1 MRGPRLWR
9 SAFNPN
15 AKLLG
20 YRAYDMRKSACQ
32 RTNADPG
39 RVQMPERKVY
49 VTIDKD
55 APVLAFDVSKG
66 SSHCQGFF
74 SFGKPSGKP
83 IKAAHSRSGIAAAEK
98 ISETLEEQ
106 AGARPKVVMESTGV
120 YSKPVVRWAESMGLE
135 VFLISPLESAKVR
148 KSRVRPTK
156 TDALDCAVIAEVAY
170 TRNARRHTARSS
182 LYSQLYSLSRRR
194 SAIIDR
200 LVASKNQYRRNLD
213 AVWPSFDKACDPY
226 AGYAMFAVA
235 KYKRPDRLAKASEER
250 LIRAMEKA
258 DLKTGPAT
266 KEAVAAKLI
275 AYARDALSGCG
286 QDDGEVDSLLSS
298 LEDVVHDIR
307 ALGEVT
313 DRLVSLAKLLPHF
326 AQIASIDGVG
336 DVLAALLCAEI
347 GDPSRFSCRNG
358 IVGYAGLDPAILQS
372 GRNDGLHCSITRKGN
387 SFLRKYLYLAVEN
400 MLISKADNA
409 VTRFCSKK
417 KSSGLCQKAAAT
429 AACRKLLVAIWG
441 MLRSGSL
448 FER

>member
-1 MRGPRLWR
+1 
-9 SAFNPN
+9 
-15 AKLLG
+15 
-20 YRAYDMRKSACQ
+20 
-32 RTNADPG
+32 
-39 RVQMPERKVY
+39 MPERKVY

-298 LEDVVHDIR
+298 LEDVIHDIR
-307 ALGEVT
+307 ALGEAT

-347 GDPSRFSCRNG
+347 GEPSRFSCRNG
-358 IVGYAGLDPAILQS
+358 IVAYAGLDPAILQS

-387 SFLRKYLYLAVEN
+387 SFLRRCLYLAVEN

-409 VTRFCSKK
+409 ITRFYSKK
-417 KSSGLCQKAAAT
+417 KSSGLCHKAAAT
-429 AACRKLLVAIWG
+429 AACRKLLVTIWG
-441 MLRSGSL
+441 MLRSGSC

>member
-1 MRGPRLWR
+1 
-9 SAFNPN
+9 
-15 AKLLG
+15 
-20 YRAYDMRKSACQ
+20 
-32 RTNADPG
+32 
-39 RVQMPERKVY
+39 MPERKVY
-49 VTIDKD
+49 VTIDED

-298 LEDVVHDIR
+298 LEDVIHDIR
-307 ALGEVT
+307 ALGEAT

-347 GDPSRFSCRNG
+347 GEPSRFSCRNG
-358 IVGYAGLDPAILQS
+358 IVAYAGLDPAILQS

-387 SFLRKYLYLAVEN
+387 SFLRRCLYLAVEN

-409 VTRFCSKK
+409 ITRFYSKK
-417 KSSGLCQKAAAT
+417 KSSGLCHKAAAT

-448 FER
+448 FEK

>member
-1 MRGPRLWR
+1 M
-9 SAFNPN
+9 
-15 AKLLG
+15 
-20 YRAYDMRKSACQ
+20 
-32 RTNADPG
+32 
-39 RVQMPERKVY
+39 
-49 VTIDKD
+49 IDKE

-298 LEDVVHDIR
+298 LEDVIHDIR
-307 ALGEVT
+307 ALGEAT

-347 GDPSRFSCRNG
+347 GEPSRFSCRNG
-358 IVGYAGLDPAILQS
+358 IVAYAGLDPAILQS

-387 SFLRKYLYLAVEN
+387 SFLRRCLYLAVEN

-409 VTRFCSKK
+409 ITRFYSKK
-417 KSSGLCQKAAAT
+417 KSSGLCHKAAAT
-429 AACRKLLVAIWG
+429 AACRKLLVTIWG
-441 MLRSGSL
+441 MLRSGTL

>member
-1 MRGPRLWR
+1 
-9 SAFNPN
+9 
-15 AKLLG
+15 
-20 YRAYDMRKSACQ
+20 
-32 RTNADPG
+32 
-39 RVQMPERKVY
+39 MPERKVY

-298 LEDVVHDIR
+298 LEDVIHDIR
-307 ALGEVT
+307 ALGEAT

-347 GDPSRFSCRNG
+347 SEPSRFSCRNG
-358 IVGYAGLDPAILQS
+358 IVAYAGLDPAILQS

-387 SFLRKYLYLAVEN
+387 SFLRRCLYLAVEN

-409 VTRFCSKK
+409 ITRFYSKK
-417 KSSGLCQKAAAT
+417 KSSGLCHKAAAT

>member
-1 MRGPRLWR
+1 
-9 SAFNPN
+9 
-15 AKLLG
+15 
-20 YRAYDMRKSACQ
+20 
-32 RTNADPG
+32 
-39 RVQMPERKVY
+39 MPERKVY

-98 ISETLEEQ
+98 ISETLEER

-298 LEDVVHDIR
+298 LEDVIHDIR
-307 ALGEVT
+307 ALGEAT

-347 GDPSRFSCRNG
+347 GEPSRFSCRNG
-358 IVGYAGLDPAILQS
+358 IVAYAGLDPAILQS

-387 SFLRKYLYLAVEN
+387 SFLRRCLYLAVEN

-409 VTRFCSKK
+409 ITRFYSKK
-417 KSSGLCQKAAAT
+417 KSSGLCHKAAAT

>member
-1 MRGPRLWR
+1 
-9 SAFNPN
+9 
-15 AKLLG
+15 
-20 YRAYDMRKSACQ
+20 
-32 RTNADPG
+32 
-39 RVQMPERKVY
+39 MPERKVY

-156 TDALDCAVIAEVAY
+156 TDALDCAVVAEVAY

-298 LEDVVHDIR
+298 LEDVIHDIR
-307 ALGEVT
+307 ALGEAT

-347 GDPSRFSCRNG
+347 GEPSRFSCRNG
-358 IVGYAGLDPAILQS
+358 IVAYAGLDPAILQS

-387 SFLRKYLYLAVEN
+387 SFLRRCLYLAVEN

-409 VTRFCSKK
+409 ITRFYSKK
-417 KSSGLCQKAAAT
+417 KSSGLCHKAAAT
-429 AACRKLLVAIWG
+429 AACRKLLVCIWG
-441 MLRSGSL
+441 MLRSGT
-448 FER
+448 FFDK

>member
-1 MRGPRLWR
+1 
-9 SAFNPN
+9 
-15 AKLLG
+15 
-20 YRAYDMRKSACQ
+20 
-32 RTNADPG
+32 
-39 RVQMPERKVY
+39 MPERKVY

-298 LEDVVHDIR
+298 LEDVIHDIR
-307 ALGEVT
+307 ALGEAT

-347 GDPSRFSCRNG
+347 GEPSRFSCRNG
-358 IVGYAGLDPAILQS
+358 IVAYAGLDPAILQS

-387 SFLRKYLYLAVEN
+387 SFLRRCLYLAVEN

-409 VTRFCSKK
+409 ITRFYSKK
-417 KSSGLCQKAAAT
+417 KSSGLCHKAAAT
-429 AACRKLLVAIWG
+429 AACRELLVAIWG

>member
-1 MRGPRLWR
+1 
-9 SAFNPN
+9 
-15 AKLLG
+15 
-20 YRAYDMRKSACQ
+20 
-32 RTNADPG
+32 
-39 RVQMPERKVY
+39 MPERKVY

-120 YSKPVVRWAESMGLE
+120 YSKPAVRWAESMGLE

-298 LEDVVHDIR
+298 LEDVIHDIR
-307 ALGEVT
+307 ALGEAT

-347 GDPSRFSCRNG
+347 GEPSRFSCRNG
-358 IVGYAGLDPAILQS
+358 IVAYAGLDPAILQS

-387 SFLRKYLYLAVEN
+387 SFLRRCLYLAVEN

-409 VTRFCSKK
+409 ITRFYSKK
-417 KSSGLCQKAAAT
+417 KSSGLCHKAAAT

>member
-1 MRGPRLWR
+1 
-9 SAFNPN
+9 
-15 AKLLG
+15 
-20 YRAYDMRKSACQ
+20 
-32 RTNADPG
+32 
-39 RVQMPERKVY
+39 MPERKVY

-83 IKAAHSRSGIAAAEK
+83 IKMAHSRSGMAPAAE
-98 ISETLEEQ
+98 IAETLKRQ
-106 AGARPKVVMESTGV
+106 TGRDPVVVLETTGV
-120 YSKPVVRWAESMGLE
+120 YSEPVVRWAESIGLE
-135 VFLISPLESAKVR
+135 ALLISPLESAKVR
-148 KSRVRPTK
+148 KSKLRPTK
-156 TDALDCAVIAEVAY
+156 TDALDCAVIAEAAY
-170 TRNARRHTARSS
+170 TRNVRRHTARSS

-235 KYKRPDRLAKASEER
+235 KYKHPDRLAKAGEQR

-258 DLKTGPAT
+258 DLKTGCTT
-266 KEAVAAKLI
+266 KEAVAAKLV

-298 LEDVVHDIR
+298 LEDVIHDTQ
-307 ALGEVT
+307 ALSEVT

-336 DVLAALLCAEI
+336 DVLAALICAEI
-347 GDPSRFSCRNG
+347 GEPSRFSCRNG
-358 IVGYAGLDPAILQS
+358 IVAYAGLDPAILQS

-387 SFLRKYLYLAVEN
+387 SFLRKYLYLAIEN

-409 VTRFCSKK
+409 VTKFCSKK
-417 KSSGLCQKAAAT
+417 KSSGLCHKAAAT
-429 AACRKLLVAIWG
+429 AACRKLLVTIWG
-441 MLRSGSL
+441 MLRSGT
-448 FER
+448 FFDK

>member
-1 MRGPRLWR
+1 M
-9 SAFNPN
+9 
-15 AKLLG
+15 
-20 YRAYDMRKSACQ
+20 
-32 RTNADPG
+32 
-39 RVQMPERKVY
+39 
-49 VTIDKD
+49 IDKD
-55 APVLAFDVSKG
+55 APLLAFDVSKG

-83 IKAAHSRSGIAAAEK
+83 IKVAHSKSGMAAAEG
-98 ISETLEEQ
+98 ISEALERK
-106 AGARPKVVMESTGV
+106 AGRKPKVVMESTGV
-120 YSKPVVRWAESMGLE
+120 YSKPVIRWAESRGME
-135 VFLISPLESAKVR
+135 VYLISPLESAKVR
-148 KSRVRPTK
+148 KSKVRPTK

-235 KYKRPDRLAKASEER
+235 KYKHPDRLAKASEER

-258 DLKTGPAT
+258 DLKTGSAT

-286 QDDGEVDSLLSS
+286 QDDGEADSLLSS
-298 LEDVVHDIR
+298 LEDVIHDIQ
-307 ALGEVT
+307 ALSEVT

-347 GDPSRFSCRNG
+347 GEPSRFSCRNG
-358 IVGYAGLDPAILQS
+358 IVAYAGLDPAILQS

-387 SFLRKYLYLAVEN
+387 SFLRKYLYLAIEN
-400 MLISKADNA
+400 MLISKADNT
-409 VTRFCSKK
+409 VTRFRSKK

-429 AACRKLLVAIWG
+429 AACRKLLVTIWG
-441 MLRSGSL
+441 MLRSGT
-448 FER
+448 FFDR

>member
-1 MRGPRLWR
+1 
-9 SAFNPN
+9 
-15 AKLLG
+15 
-20 YRAYDMRKSACQ
+20 
-32 RTNADPG
+32 
-39 RVQMPERKVY
+39 MPERKVY

-298 LEDVVHDIR
+298 LEDVIHDIR
-307 ALGEVT
+307 ALGEAT

-347 GDPSRFSCRNG
+347 GEPSRFSCRNG
-358 IVGYAGLDPAILQS
+358 IVAYAGLDPAILQS

-387 SFLRKYLYLAVEN
+387 SFLRRCLYLAVEN

-409 VTRFCSKK
+409 ITRLYSKK
-417 KSSGLCQKAAAT
+417 KSSGLCHKAAAT

>member
-1 MRGPRLWR
+1 
-9 SAFNPN
+9 
-15 AKLLG
+15 
-20 YRAYDMRKSACQ
+20 
-32 RTNADPG
+32 
-39 RVQMPERKVY
+39 MPERKVY

-298 LEDVVHDIR
+298 LEDVIHDIR
-307 ALGEVT
+307 ALGEAT

-347 GDPSRFSCRNG
+347 GEPSRFSCRNG
-358 IVGYAGLDPAILQS
+358 IVAYAGLDPAILQS

-387 SFLRKYLYLAVEN
+387 SFLRRCLYLAVEN
-400 MLISKADNA
+400 VLISKADNA
-409 VTRFCSKK
+409 ITRFYSKK
-417 KSSGLCQKAAAT
+417 KSSGLCHKAAAT

>member
-1 MRGPRLWR
+1 
-9 SAFNPN
+9 
-15 AKLLG
+15 
-20 YRAYDMRKSACQ
+20 MRKSACQ

-298 LEDVVHDIR
+298 LEDVIHDIR
-307 ALGEVT
+307 ALGEAT

-347 GDPSRFSCRNG
+347 GEPSRFSCRNG
-358 IVGYAGLDPAILQS
+358 IVAYAGLDPAILQS

-387 SFLRKYLYLAVEN
+387 SFLRRCLYLAVEN

-409 VTRFCSKK
+409 ITRFYSKK
-417 KSSGLCQKAAAT
+417 KSSGLCHKAAAT

>member
-1 MRGPRLWR
+1 
-9 SAFNPN
+9 
-15 AKLLG
+15 
-20 YRAYDMRKSACQ
+20 
-32 RTNADPG
+32 
-39 RVQMPERKVY
+39 MPERKVY

-135 VFLISPLESAKVR
+135 VFLISPLASAKVR

-170 TRNARRHTARSS
+170 TRNARRHAARSS

-298 LEDVVHDIR
+298 LEDVIHDIR
-307 ALGEVT
+307 ALGEAT

-347 GDPSRFSCRNG
+347 GEPSRFSCRNG
-358 IVGYAGLDPAILQS
+358 IVAYAGLDPAILQS

-387 SFLRKYLYLAVEN
+387 SFLRRCLYLAVEN

-409 VTRFCSKK
+409 ITRFYSKK
-417 KSSGLCQKAAAT
+417 KSSGLCHKAAAT